1 MANVIVVGTQWG
13 DEGKGKIVD
22 LYAEDADAVV
32 RFQGGNN
39 AGHTLVVKGEQT
51 ILHLIPSGILHGR
64 KTCIIGNGV
73 VVDPKVL
80 LGEID
85 ELNRRNLFPPDTK
98 LFVSE
103 NAHVIMPYHCRLDS
117 AREAAKGDQKIG
129 TTGRGI
135 GPCYEDKVARVG
147 IRFCDLLDDAVF
159 RAKLKRNV
167 EEKNFYLTK
176 LFNEAPADEEAIY
189 DEYRAYAERLR
200 PYTTNVSLILEEAIR
215 RRQNVLFEGAQ
226 GTHLDIDHGTYPYV
240 TSSNTVAGNACG
252 GAGVGPTKIDA
263 VVGIVKAYT
272 TRVGGGPFV
281 TELTD
286 EIGEHIQN
294 AGKEFGAT
302 TGRRRRCGWLDM
314 VLVRHAVR
322 LSGINGLAIT
332 KLDVLTGIDRLKI
345 CRGYRLNG
353 KEIADAVPANL
364 RELAKCEPV
373 YEELQGWKE
382 PIGWA
387 KTIGE
392 LPVKARKYVR
402 AIENLSGVRLFL
414 VSVGPDRDETI
425 VLKNP
430 FKR

>member
-64 KTCIIGNGV
+64 KICIIGNGV

-85 ELNRRNLFPPDTK
+85 ELKRRNLFPSDTK

-117 AREAAKGDQKIG
+117 ARETAKGDQKIG

-147 IRFCDLLDDAVF
+147 IRFCDLLDEEVF

-176 LFNEAPADEEAIY
+176 LFNEEPVDEKAVY
-189 DEYRAYAERLR
+189 DEYRVYADRLR
-200 PYTTNVSLILEEAIR
+200 PYTTNVSLILEEEIR
-215 RRQNVLFEGAQ
+215 RKKNVLFEGAQ

-252 GAGVGPTKIDA
+252 GSGIGPTKIDT

-286 EIGEHIQN
+286 ETGEHIQN

-314 VLVRHAVR
+314 VLVRHAIR
-322 LSGINGLAIT
+322 LSGIKGLAIT
-332 KLDVLTGIDRLKI
+332 KLDVLTGIDQLKI

-353 KEIADAVPANL
+353 KEITDAVPPNL
-364 RELAKCEPV
+364 KELAKCEPV
-373 YEELQGWKE
+373 YEELKGWNE
-382 PIGWA
+382 PIGRA
-387 KTIGE
+387 KTVGE
-392 LPVKARKYVR
+392 LPVRARKYVKT
-402 AIENLSGVRLFL
+402 IEKLSGVKLFL
-414 VSVGPDRDETI
+414 VSVGADRDETI

-430 FKR
+430 FKK

>member
-64 KTCIIGNGV
+64 KICIIGNGV

-85 ELNRRNLFPPDTK
+85 ELRRRNLFPPDTK

-117 AREAAKGDQKIG
+117 ARESAKGDQKIG

-147 IRFCDLLDDAVF
+147 IRFCDLLDDETF

-167 EEKNFYLTK
+167 DEKNFYLTK
-176 LFNEAPADEEAIY
+176 LFNEEPLDEKAIY
-189 DEYRAYAERLR
+189 DEYRCYADRLR
-200 PYTTNVSLILEEAIR
+200 PFTTNVSLILQEEIR
-215 RRQNVLFEGAQ
+215 QKKNVLFEGAQ

-252 GAGVGPTKIDA
+252 GSGIGPTKIND

-286 EIGEHIQN
+286 ETGERIQN
-294 AGKEFGAT
+294 MGKEFGAT

-314 VLVRHAVR
+314 VLVRHAIR

-345 CRGYRLNG
+345 CRGYRVNG
-353 KEIADAVPANL
+353 KEITDAVPSNL

-373 YEELQGWKE
+373 YEELKGWKE
-382 PIGWA
+382 PIGRA
-387 KTIGE
+387 KTIRE
-392 LPVKARKYVR
+392 LPAKAKKYVKT
-402 AIENLSGVRLFL
+402 IEKLSGVKLYL
-414 VSVGPDRDETI
+414 VSVGADRDETI

-430 FKR
+430 FKK

>member
-51 ILHLIPSGILHGR
+51 ILHLIPSGILHDR
-64 KTCIIGNGV
+64 KTCIVGNGV
-73 VVDPKVL
+73 VVDPKVIL
-80 LGEID
+80 AEID
-85 ELNRRNLFPPDTK
+85 ELKRRNLFPRNTR
-98 LFVSE
+98 LWISE
-103 NAHVIMPYHCRLDS
+103 NAHVIMPYHRRLDS
-117 AREAAKGDQKIG
+117 ARESAKGDQKIG

-135 GPCYEDKVARVG
+135 GPCYEDKVARTG
-147 IRFCDLLDDAVF
+147 IRFCDLLDDETF

-176 LFNEAPADEEAIY
+176 LFNEEPVDEKSVYE
-189 DEYRAYAERLR
+189 EYRGYAERLR
-200 PYTTNVSLILEEAIR
+200 PFVTNASVILEEEIR
-215 RRQNVLFEGAQ
+215 RKKNVLFEGAQ

-252 GAGVGPTKIDA
+252 GAGVGPTKIDV

-314 VLVRHAVR
+314 VLIRHAVR

-332 KLDVLTGIDRLKI
+332 KLDVLTGIDPLKI
-345 CRGYRLNG
+345 CRAYRVNG
-353 KEIADAVPANL
+353 KEITDAVPSNL
-364 RELAKCEPV
+364 RDLAKCEPV
-373 YEELQGWKE
+373 YEELKGWKE
-382 PIGWA
+382 PIGRA
-387 KTIGE
+387 KTVRE
-392 LPVKARKYVR
+392 LPIQARRYVQR
-402 AIENLSGVRLFL
+402 IEKLSGVRLFL
-414 VSVGPDRDETI
+414 VSVGADRDETI

-430 FKR
+430 FKK

>member
-64 KTCIIGNGV
+64 KICIIGNGV

-85 ELNRRNLFPPDTK
+85 ELRRRNLFPPDTK

-117 AREAAKGDQKIG
+117 ARESAKGDQKIG

-147 IRFCDLLDDAVF
+147 IRFCDLLDDETF

-167 EEKNFYLTK
+167 DEKNFYLTK
-176 LFNEAPADEEAIY
+176 LFNEEPLDEKAIY
-189 DEYRAYAERLR
+189 DEYRCYADRLR
-200 PYTTNVSLILEEAIR
+200 PFTTNVSLILQEEIR
-215 RRQNVLFEGAQ
+215 QKKNVLFEGAQ

-252 GAGVGPTKIDA
+252 GSGIGPTKINA

-286 EIGEHIQN
+286 ETGEHIQN
-294 AGKEFGAT
+294 MGKEFGAT

-314 VLVRHAVR
+314 VLVRHAIR

-332 KLDVLTGIDRLKI
+332 KLDVLTGIDKLKI
-345 CRGYRLNG
+345 CRGYRVNG
-353 KEIADAVPANL
+353 KEITDAVPANL
-364 RELAKCEPV
+364 RELTKCEPV
-373 YEELQGWKE
+373 YEELKGWKE
-382 PIGWA
+382 PIGRA
-387 KTIGE
+387 KTIRE
-392 LPVKARKYVR
+392 LPAKAKKYVKT
-402 AIENLSGVRLFL
+402 IEKLSGVKLYL
-414 VSVGPDRDETI
+414 VSVGADRDETI

-430 FKR
+430 FKK